1 MQTYIYPQNLKARA
15 NMWLWSL
22 RDFAIICVALLVSV
36 LALAETG
43 LLFPMALT
51 LGYGFLSIRLDDTT
65 VLDYIE
71 YAVSFFIA
79 AQQHYEWRGDA

>member
-1 MQTYIYPQNLKARA
+1 MTTYIYPQNLKARA

-22 RDFAIICVALLVSV
+22 RDFAITCVALLLSV

-51 LGYGFLSIRLDDTT
+51 IGYGFFSIRLDDTT

-71 YAVSFFIA
+71 YACGYFIA
-79 AQQHYEWRGDA
+79 GQQYYEWRGDA